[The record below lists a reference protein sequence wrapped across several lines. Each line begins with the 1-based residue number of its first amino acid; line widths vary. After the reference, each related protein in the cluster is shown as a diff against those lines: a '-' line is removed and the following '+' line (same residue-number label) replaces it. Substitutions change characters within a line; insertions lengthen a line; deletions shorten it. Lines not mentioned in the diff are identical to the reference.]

1 MEENKLN
8 LQIDKRDHLNQNM
21 KVSLISK
28 IGSLPQFK
36 VDFSKAQQNEERG
49 KYKKEMLTKSKISF
63 MQSKIKKEGRGNES
77 QYSNYRN
84 LYEKSFS
91 APTPYYNIA
100 DEISGIKLY
109 SQFNQFDFTSS
120 SLTSQTVSDTF
131 SSQIQNEQISN
142 DQSDYTN

>member
-8 LQIDKRDHLNQNM
+8 LQINRKDQLSQHT

-36 VDFSKAQQNEERG
+36 VDFSKSQQIEERG
-49 KYKKEMLTKSKISF
+49 KYKKEMLMKSKINF
-63 MQSKIKKEGRGNES
+63 MQSQIKKEGRGNES
-77 QYSNYRN
+77 QFSNYRN

-100 DEISGIKLY
+100 DDSSSIKLY
-109 SQFNQFDFTSS
+109 NQFNQYDFTSS
-120 SLTSQTVSDTF
+120 SLASQTVSDTF
-131 SSQIQNEQISN
+131 SSQIQNEQTS
-142 DQSDYTN
+142 DQSDYIN